1 MRSGLPLP
9 ANAMDRILQLRQ
21 MLNLNWPR
29 VLLSSSGR
37 IDRASWWVASCALT
51 IVGAIVLKL
60 IDLFDY
66 DRMIAATNT
75 LSAVCIGLV
84 LVILFVLLFYSLLAV
99 GVKRLHDRN
108 KRGWWVFLFL
118 LPPVL
123 AFMIAALAP
132 DLGRELIWTGS
143 AIVLILGA
151 WALVEL
157 GILAGTA
164 GPNRYG
170 PVPVR

>member
-9 ANAMDRILQLRQ
+9 ANAMDRVLQIRQ
-21 MLNLNWPR
+21 VLNHNWPR
-29 VLLSSSGR
+29 LLLSSSGR
-37 IDRASWWVASCALT
+37 IDRASWWVASCALI

-66 DRMIAATNT
+66 ERMMAATNT
-75 LSAVCIGLV
+75 FSAVSIGLV
-84 LVILFVLLFYSLLAV
+84 LVILFVLLLYSLLAV

-118 LPPVL
+118 LPLVL
-123 AFMIAALAP
+123 ACMIGALAP
-132 DLGRELIWTGS
+132 DLGRELTWTGS
-143 AIVLILGA
+143 AIVLILGV

-157 GILAGTA
+157 GMLAGTA

-170 PVPVR
+170 PAPVR